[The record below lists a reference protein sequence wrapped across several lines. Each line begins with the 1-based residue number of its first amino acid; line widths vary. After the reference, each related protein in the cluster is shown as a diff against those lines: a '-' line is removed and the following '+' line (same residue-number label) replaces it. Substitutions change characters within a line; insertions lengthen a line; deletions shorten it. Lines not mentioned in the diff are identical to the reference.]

1 MPRDEL
7 KCFLRQ
13 GKIARIDVSKI
24 LDGNACVR
32 GQSIKVCFFVEDA
45 PLDQDPV
52 SGNADLARVAFRR
65 GQQRSWKHAAQAIQL
80 DSRPY
85 SARCGWV
92 VARLLKAHTA
102 CERGFKTPG
111 RVRQS
116 AETRLRI
123 PAKLPCPPSHG
134 HLTAT
139 PRYNG
144 TRIRP
149 RMVYKTRTRN
159 PHMMQ
164 PQMVSSF
171 NNRLRNLAFAA
182 ASAVWC
188 VASAA
193 SPVQAQGAPAVAPQ
207 PASPP
212 VIVPQPAA
220 PQAVPGF
227 WDPRRRPDRP
237 DLSRLTVIRFLTETD
252 YPPFNFTGPDGNPA
266 GFNVDL
272 ARMICEEIK
281 VACTI
286 QMRRFETLVDAIN
299 GNRGDAIIASLA
311 VTPQLRAKLDF
322 SDPYYRAPAR
332 FVSRRDAVMA
342 EVRPEYL
349 EGKKVGAI
357 AGSSHEAYLKTLFT
371 DAQLVSFPNDEA
383 LRLALRRGEVDFI
396 FGDAIS
402 LAFWVNGTDSVD
414 CCAFS
419 GGPFTE
425 SRYFGEGVGIGVKRG
440 NDLLRQALNW
450 AMFRLWEKGRY
461 TDLWLR
467 YFSVSPF

>member
-1 MPRDEL
+1 MVRPFNVR
-7 KCFLRQ
+7 LRQ
-13 GKIARIDVSKI
+13 AAIAALGVCLGVCLGVS
-24 LDGNACVR
+24 LGTA
-32 GQSIKVCFFVEDA
+32 
-45 PLDQDPV
+45 LT
-52 SGNADLARVAFRR
+52 LAGCA
-65 GQQRSWKHAAQAIQL
+65 
-80 DSRPY
+80 
-85 SARCGWV
+85 
-92 VARLLKAHTA
+92 
-102 CERGFKTPG
+102 
-111 RVRQS
+111 
-116 AETRLRI
+116 
-123 PAKLPCPPSHG
+123 
-134 HLTAT
+134 
-139 PRYNG
+139 
-144 TRIRP
+144 
-149 RMVYKTRTRN
+149 
-159 PHMMQ
+159 
-164 PQMVSSF
+164 
-171 NNRLRNLAFAA
+171 
-182 ASAVWC
+182 
-188 VASAA
+188 VAS
-193 SPVQAQGAPAVAPQ
+193 QATAQE
-207 PASPP
+207 ASPP
-212 VIVPQPAA
+212 VPAKPAQAVISQPAA

-272 ARMICEEIK
+272 ARLICEEIK

-402 LAFWVNGTDSVD
+402 LAFWINGTDSGD

-419 GGPFTE
+419 GGPFIE
-425 SRYFGEGVGIGVKRG
+425 SRYFGEGISIGVKRG
-440 NDLLRQALNW
+440 NDVLRQALNW